1 MKDSAPGTF
10 FSWTI
15 KKIHISPDSLA
26 LWNLLYKW
34 SYREYTDQD
43 NEQGNRTSNTLH
55 PYPICR
61 RVWTYFL
68 IFIPGSQKEMAKIW
82 HGLKSR
88 NFRKS
93 CPWRDTTTPRSL
105 ASNPTIQRPRLP
117 GTEQEE
123 NIDQNQL
130 CENCAPTNTP
140 GNGPQSL
147 LRALFLGT
155 VPKLGF
161 ATTVTHCKLRRAKP
175 REQRGPLREGRR
187 LEREH
192 RQTETALLWKT
203 DPGTQRHSCLQRL
216 N

>member
-1 MKDSAPGTF
+1 MSKVTEQVTHYIPILFAGESE
-10 FSWTI
+10 
-15 KKIHISPDSLA
+15 HISSSLYQDHRRKWPRFGMV
-26 LWNLLYKW
+26 WNH
-34 SYREYTDQD
+34 
-43 NEQGNRTSNTLH
+43 GTSENHAHEET
-55 PYPICR
+55 PP
-61 RVWTYFL
+61 
-68 IFIPGSQKEMAKIW
+68 P
-82 HGLKSR
+82 
-88 NFRKS
+88 
-93 CPWRDTTTPRSL
+93 PRSL

-161 ATTVTHCKLRRAKP
+161 ATTVTHCKLRRAKA